1 MGRTGLFDLERHF
14 AFYGAYHS
22 NPVNVLLHTFLVWPL
37 IFTLDV
43 LLNFTPP
50 LYNFPSGLNYHGFE
64 LNVGLVLTLMY
75 AIVCVKL
82 DKKAGSLAALLL
94 FLTRVGASVLANG
107 LGFAKSWKL
116 VLAVQAFCWPALLI
130 GHGVFEKRI
139 PGLADSFFEGFMEP
153 YYVLLEFLQSA
164 FGYEPYPGFNKSVKE
179 KIEADI
185 KSWKIWAFMPLSSS
199 IASPHRQSSTTDL
212 DYLAHRV
219 SSIGGTLWSLIVVKV
234 LLALFDMIMRALF
247 AWGSFTSFFRLSNL
261 FVESSS

>member
-43 LLNFTPP
+43 LLHFTPP

-107 LGFAKSWKL
+107 L
-116 VLAVQAFCWPALLI
+116 
-130 GHGVFEKRI
+130 
-139 PGLADSFFEGFMEP
+139 
-153 YYVLLEFLQSA
+153 A

-179 KIEADI
+179 KIEAEI
-185 KSWKIWAFMPLSSS
+185 KSWKVIKNQKKLS
-199 IASPHRQSSTTDL
+199 
-212 DYLAHRV
+212 
-219 SSIGGTLWSLIVVKV
+219 
-234 LLALFDMIMRALF
+234 
-247 AWGSFTSFFRLSNL
+247 
-261 FVESSS
+261 